1 MPAQPAA
8 QEPRR
13 GEHHRDNLNN
23 EDQMDEINVIF
34 EGNLSI
40 TSKTQG
46 KKLKREIRLA
56 QRIEPNRRMKW
67 FKTDISFGPEDHPTI
82 ELSNWNSPFMVKL
95 PIGRH
100 KVAKT
105 LINNGAS
112 LNLIV
117 RKIFIEMGLN
127 LSDLTPVHDTFHGVI
142 PE

>member
-40 TSKTQG
+40 TLKTQG

-67 FKTDISFGPEDHPTI
+67 FETDISFGPED
-82 ELSNWNSPFMVKL
+82 SNQQWGFTKPHREED
-95 PIGRH
+95 IHRD
-100 KVAKT
+100 
-105 LINNGAS
+105 GAQ
-112 LNLIV
+112 
-117 RKIFIEMGLN
+117 FIRPNPGA
-127 LSDLTPVHDTFHGVI
+127 
-142 PE
+142 